1 MPRPT
6 AIPLHPHWA
15 PVPPGAWRPAL
26 VALILMSPLAG
37 SAAAVRPWAPVR
49 NTAPQETTSRVDESR
64 PIYYPRLAHVET
76 DGQDA
81 ADRLLHEL
89 LDLHTAMSYREA
101 AQLADH
107 LVQMMPH
114 RPHAHYNRACV
125 MGRLRRSEEALSSLE
140 QAVDCGWRDLV
151 HLSVDPD
158 LDSIRDTARYAGLTR
173 RLRQLIAAEAQAP
186 PMGGPLAPREPVDN
200 VHREATAILQG
211 VAVPA
216 ATIALVDGGRVSW
229 MASITADGAG
239 PDEPGRDEPIE
250 VSSVVRLFALVA
262 VLKQQPHDAGALADL
277 GLGRGAVLRQTAHQ
291 QEDPRAAGEA
301 ELIEAAE
308 TATRLPFASYCRTQI
323 LGPLRMN
330 RTCLVGPTGASGPVV
345 YSTVGDLGRLL
356 AALCTPTA
364 PGAPQLLDEAS
375 IDRLVAAGERFGLA
389 AHVEPGA
396 RTAVLELVH
405 RSADGAALLRWYPR
419 RGRGLVVVTQ
429 GGDGIPAA
437 RRIAG
442 LVLGQ

>member
-15 PVPPGAWRPAL
+15 PAPPGAWRRVLAAL
-26 VALILMSPLAG
+26 FLMSPLAG
-37 SAAAVRPWAPVR
+37 SAQAVRPWNPVR
-49 NTAPQETTSRVDESR
+49 NTAPQKTTSRVDESR
-64 PIYYPRLAHVET
+64 PIYYPRLAHVEAG
-76 DGQDA
+76 DQGA

-114 RPHAHYNRACV
+114 RPQAHYNRACV

-140 QAVDCGWRDLV
+140 RAVDCGWRDLV

-158 LDSIRDTARYAGLTR
+158 LDSIRDTARYAGLAQ

-186 PMGGPLAPREPVDN
+186 PAAGPQAPRGPADSL
-200 VHREATAILQG
+200 HCEAAAILQG
-211 VAVPA
+211 VAVQA

-229 MASITADGAG
+229 MASITTDGG
-239 PDEPGRDEPIE
+239 RQEPGRDEPIE
-250 VSSVVRLFALVA
+250 VSSLARLFALVA
-262 VLKQQPHDAGALADL
+262 VLKQQPHDVSALADP
-277 GLGRGAVLRQTAHQ
+277 GLGRGAVLRQAGHQ
-291 QEDPRAAGEA
+291 QEGPRAASEA

-308 TATRLPFASYCRTQI
+308 TATSLPFASYCRTQI
-323 LGPLRMN
+323 LGPLRMT
-330 RTCLVGPTGASGPVV
+330 RTHFVGPTGTSSPVV
-345 YSTVGDLGRLL
+345 HSTAGDLGRLL

-375 IDRLVAAGERFGLA
+375 IERLLAAGERFGLA

-396 RTAVLELVH
+396 QTAGLELVH

-419 RGRGLVVVTQ
+419 RGRGLVVVTR